1 MNNER
6 RKRLDEIK
14 ERICSIM
21 NELTGDI
28 EDQLQSICD
37 EEQAY
42 YDNMPE
48 SIQNGERGERAQ
60 QVIDSLDEAISD
72 LESLDVEPITSNIET
87 AAE

>member
-1 MNNER
+1 MNDER

-14 ERICSIM
+14 ERISSIM

-28 EDQLQSICD
+28 TEQLQSIRD
-37 EEQAY
+37 EEQEY

-48 SIQNGERGERAQ
+48 SIQNGERGERTQ

>member
-1 MNNER
+1 MNDER

-14 ERICSIM
+14 ERISSIM
-21 NELTGDI
+21 DELTGDI
-28 EDQLQSICD
+28 KDQLQSILD
-37 EEQAY
+37 EEQGY

-48 SIQNGERGERAQ
+48 SIQNGERGERTQ

-72 LESLDVEPITSNIET
+72 LESLDVESITSSIET

>member
-6 RKRLDEIK
+6 RKHLDEIK

-28 EDQLQSICD
+28 KDQLQSIRD
-37 EEQAY
+37 EEQEY

-48 SIQNGERGERAQ
+48 SIQNGERGERTQ
-60 QVIDSLDEAISD
+60 EVIDSLDEAISD
-72 LESLDVEPITSNIET
+72 LESLDVESITSNIET
-87 AAE
+87 ATE

>member
-14 ERICSIM
+14 ERISSIM

-28 EDQLQSICD
+28 EDQLQSIRD
-37 EEQAY
+37 EEQEY

-48 SIQNGERGERAQ
+48 SIQNGERGERTQ

-72 LESLDVEPITSNIET
+72 LESLDVESITSNIEA